1 MNLEGITINIL
12 TSRLQGKLLG
22 GKIYK
27 VFMPN
32 KSSLLLLVKTENA
45 VISLAADFSG
55 ASPYLYMPEKP
66 RLLSACFCAS
76 IWKKG
81 ELPKLRKAA
90 WTALLQWK

>member
-12 TSRLQGKLLG
+12 TSRLQEKLLG

-45 VISLAADFSG
+45 AGRRAHYQNNAKRPG
-55 ASPYLYMPEKP
+55 P
-66 RLLSACFCAS
+66 RYYNGN
-76 IWKKG
+76 KQHRQ
-81 ELPKLRKAA
+81 RKANYQQ
-90 WTALLQWK
+90 TAYF

>member
-12 TSRLQGKLLG
+12 TSKLQEKAARRQN
-22 GKIYK
+22 IQ

-32 KSSLLLLVKTENA
+32 KSSLLLLVKPKC
-45 VISLAADFSG
+45 VIPLAADFSG
-55 ASPYLYMPEKP
+55 ASPYLYMPDKTPDALKP

-81 ELPKLRKAA
+81 ALPK
-90 WTALLQWK
+90 

>member
-12 TSRLQGKLLG
+12 TSQLQEKLLG

-45 VISLAADFSG
+45 VIPLACQRF
-55 ASPYLYMPEKP
+55 L
-66 RLLSACFCAS
+66 
-76 IWKKG
+76 
-81 ELPKLRKAA
+81 
-90 WTALLQWK
+90 

>member
-12 TSRLQGKLLG
+12 TSRLQEKLLG

-45 VISLAADFSG
+45 VIPLTADFSG
-55 ASPYLYMPEKP
+55 SSPYLYFPVTP
-66 RLLSACFCAS
+66 P
-76 IWKKG
+76 
-81 ELPKLRKAA
+81 ELPE
-90 WTALLQWK
+90 TPHAL

>member
-12 TSRLQGKLLG
+12 TSRLQEKLLG

-45 VISLAADFSG
+45 VIPLAADFPVLRLTYICRIKRRN
-55 ASPYLYMPEKP
+55 ALKP
-66 RLLSACFCAS
+66 RLLSVCFCAS
-76 IWKKG
+76 IWKKDA
-81 ELPKLRKAA
+81 LPK
-90 WTALLQWK
+90 